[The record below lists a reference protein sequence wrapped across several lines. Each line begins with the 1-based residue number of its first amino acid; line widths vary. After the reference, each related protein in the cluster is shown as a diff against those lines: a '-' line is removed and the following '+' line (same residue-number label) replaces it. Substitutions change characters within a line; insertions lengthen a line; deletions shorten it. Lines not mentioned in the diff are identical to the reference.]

1 MLKRIVDFLC
11 ACASPFVMI
20 FGAAKSIIFSVIRVL
35 TVVPAN
41 VLETLS
47 SVLLDRTQKMNE
59 AMDKQKATKQEKRRA
74 EQLDQAVTKLLFTKD
89 YLSQEKVAN
98 LIKMLVI
105 VAFEVVSLST
115 TYRGIFQCFSQLGSA
130 VPAVF
135 AFGIQLMLIY
145 LSSNL
150 SNHHAPKSQRVLL
163 AVFLAASLCMSYVGI
178 SEHLMPYKEYI
189 GVEYSAYSDIY
200 NIVSGSVESQTENSS
215 DPTAHI
221 RGQYQTIALILNEA
235 SQKYNAEELEE
246 LESNRR
252 ELLEKTIPTTVT
264 NNSYAIRDKDGNI
277 IGVGGGGTQVV
288 YVTDP
293 NAEAEAA
300 VVQEEIDFI
309 EELMITMSA
318 IESLLQGE
326 CSEANVVACV
336 EAQMS
341 SDELL
346 SEFTY
351 LCTALET
358 LEKQCNTLATEM
370 GSQLNISFE
379 LDGLWQGYRDYTTVT
394 QLIAPMDFSELVTAW
409 EDSKDSEDNDEST
422 LPYAE
427 YLDSFTNA
435 LPTVLKD
442 MVEQEVDD
450 SYHSLRIALNY
461 IGATNA
467 VEMLDKAYTEFEV
480 QHPYS
485 YAFGLL
491 SPQSTNF
498 STAVIALI
506 IALFNDGAAILVGL
520 LISPPHPNWFS
531 QKTLTARD
539 LVPYN
544 YSQFKAIMM
553 TCISKRLKGND
564 VSCANVYAV
573 FSQVIEDFLAQFSI
587 NSKLAEEGF
596 GRYARLSDLNSPEN
610 ERLTTFMLEFG
621 MARIIS
627 MELAHELG
635 FAAKLSGEN
644 TKGNDGYVVLSSR
657 AELWL
662 MDILGT
668 AAETI
673 FHENTEKVFALS
685 GNGGM

>member
-11 ACASPFVMI
+11 ACASPFIMI
-20 FGAAKSIIFSVIRVL
+20 LGAVKSIIFSAIRVL

-41 VLETLS
+41 IFETLS
-47 SVLLDRTQKMNE
+47 SALLNRTQRMND
-59 AMDKQKATKQEKRRA
+59 AMDKQNATKQEKRRA
-74 EQLDQAVTKLLFTKD
+74 KQLDQAVTKLLFTKD

-105 VAFEVVSLST
+105 VAFEVVSIFT

-150 SNHHAPKSQRVLL
+150 SNHHAPKSQRTLL

-178 SEHLMPYKEYI
+178 SEHLVPYKEY
-189 GVEYSAYSDIY
+189 VRAEYSAYTDIY
-200 NIVSGSVESQTENSS
+200 NIVNGSVESQTENSS
-215 DPTAHI
+215 DPAAHI
-221 RGQYQTIALILNEA
+221 RGQYQTISLILNEA
-235 SQKYNAEELEE
+235 TQKYNAEKLEE
-246 LESNRR
+246 LDGNRSA
-252 ELLEKTIPTTVT
+252 LLEKTIPTTVT
-264 NNSYAIRDKDGNI
+264 NNSYPIRDGDGNV

-288 YVTDP
+288 YVSDP

-300 VVQEEIDFI
+300 LIQEEIDFI
-309 EELMITMSA
+309 EGQMITMSA
-318 IESLLQGE
+318 IESLLMGE
-326 CSEANVVACV
+326 CGEANVVACV
-336 EAQMS
+336 EAQMR
-341 SDELL
+341 SDKLL

-351 LCTALET
+351 LCTAIDT
-358 LEKQCNTLATEM
+358 LEVQCNALANEM
-370 GSQLNISFE
+370 ESQLNISFE
-379 LDGLWQGYRDYTTVT
+379 LDSLWQGYKDYTAVE

-409 EDSKDSEDNDEST
+409 EDSKGSKDNNEST
-422 LPYAE
+422 LPYTKH
-427 YLDSFTNA
+427 LDSFTNA

-442 MVEQEVDD
+442 MVEQEVDE

-461 IGATNA
+461 IGAMDA
-467 VEMLDKAYTEFEV
+467 VEMLDIAYMEFEV

-485 YAFGLL
+485 YAFSLL
-491 SPQSTNF
+491 SPQSTSF

-506 IALFNDGAAILVGL
+506 IALFNDCAAILVGL
-520 LISPPHPNWFS
+520 LISSPHPNWFS
-531 QKTLTARD
+531 RKTLTSRD

-553 TCISKRLKGND
+553 TCISKRLKGKD
-564 VSCANVYAV
+564 VSCASVYAV

-621 MARIIS
+621 MARVIS
-627 MELAHELG
+627 VELAHELG
-635 FAAKLSGEN
+635 FATNLSGEH

-662 MDILGT
+662 MDILG
-668 AAETI
+668 ASAETI
-673 FHENTEKVFALS
+673 FHENTETVFALS
-685 GNGGM
+685 GHGGM